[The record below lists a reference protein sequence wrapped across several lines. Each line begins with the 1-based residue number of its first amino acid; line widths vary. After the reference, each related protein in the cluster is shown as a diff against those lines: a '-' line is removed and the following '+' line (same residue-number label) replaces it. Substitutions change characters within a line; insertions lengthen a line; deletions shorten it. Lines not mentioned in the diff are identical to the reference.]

1 MTPIIAVN
9 APQELKN
16 FAAEAL
22 RQATLWQLG
31 KADRVAAMTAL
42 RADAS
47 RRAMTGRHGAKII
60 NKIISDAF
68 RQTGVEI

>member
-1 MTPIIAVN
+1 MTPIVSVN

-22 RQATLWQLG
+22 HQATLWQLG
-31 KADRVAAMTAL
+31 KTDRVAAMTAL

-47 RRAMTGRHGAKII
+47 RRAMTGRYGEEVI

-68 RQTGVEI
+68 RQTGVVI